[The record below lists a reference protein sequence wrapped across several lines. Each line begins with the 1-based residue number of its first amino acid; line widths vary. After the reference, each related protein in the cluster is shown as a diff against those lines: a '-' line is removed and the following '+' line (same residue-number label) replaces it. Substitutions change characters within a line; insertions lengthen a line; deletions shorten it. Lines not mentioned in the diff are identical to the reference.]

1 MAKAGHDDPAAV
13 ARSAA
18 AIVSRLDQRLAEV
31 TGSIQQ
37 TLVTEIAELRD
48 DAQLLQLLRDS
59 VEGNVATVFSAIRHA
74 IPIEKVE
81 LPTAALEHAR
91 RLAQRGV
98 TVNALVRAYR
108 LGHKAVLDAVL
119 DEIRASELE
128 PPLSLAVF
136 SQISE
141 ITFGYIDWI
150 TQQVVSTYQ
159 SEHDR
164 WMENRNSLRAL
175 RVRELL
181 DGVDLD
187 IDAVTTAIRY
197 PLRRTH
203 LAVVAWRDEDDGG
216 DDLASMERFVDQLA
230 ESAGARECSL
240 FISVDRLT
248 GWAWIP
254 VLPDAAPEPS
264 LGFARSRRHESD
276 APGSPSVIRCR
287 VSRVSGVRIS
297 RRTTPMR
304 SRSRRAQRTPGHCC
318 QRSRPVDRGACGR
331 QPGPRRGSGSPR
343 CSVRSHRARK
353 TMSDCAKHWESFC
366 APVGASKPRPRNST
380 FTQTPSSIAYS
391 GQSSVVAGRS
401 LRADSM
407 SKSRCFSV
415 TGTAMPS
422 YRSGVIEETV
432 IELWPRPTSICPRR
446 AGSSSRSDASN
457 PLTCSSELK
466 SEDSR
471 GGLRRCWGASRFIVH
486 RRNGLRSYMV
496 STSV

>member
-18 AIVSRLDQRLAEV
+18 AIVSRLDQRLAEL

-37 TLVTEIAELRD
+37 IVVTEIAELRD

-59 VEGNVATVFSAIRHA
+59 IEGNVATVFSAIRHA

-81 LPTAALEHAR
+81 LPTAAVEHAR

-98 TVNALVRAYR
+98 TVNALVRSYR

-119 DEIRASELE
+119 DEIAASDLE

-141 ITFGYIDWI
+141 VTFGYVDWI
-150 TQQVVSTYQ
+150 TQQVVITYQ

-164 WMENRNSLRAL
+164 WMESQSGLRAL

-181 DGVDLD
+181 DGADLD

-203 LAVVAWRDEDDGG
+203 LAVVAWRDKDDGG

-230 ESAGARECSL
+230 ESAGARESSL

-254 VLPDAAPEPS
+254 VRAEAAPSAVARMRAFAESRIDAPWIAAGNPLPGVEGFRRS
-264 LGFARSRRHESD
+264 HQQAQEAHAVAIASGSNAHRVTVASDPGLSTAALVGNNLGRGAGVGRRGARS
-276 APGSPSVIRCR
+276 A
-287 VSRVSGVRIS
+287 RILH
-297 RRTTPMR
+297 
-304 SRSRRAQRTPGHCC
+304 G
-318 QRSRPVDRGACGR
+318 
-331 QPGPRRGSGSPR
+331 
-343 CSVRSHRARK
+343 
-353 TMSDCAKHWESFC
+353 
-366 APVGASKPRPRNST
+366 
-380 FTQTPSSIAYS
+380 
-391 GQSSVVAGRS
+391 
-401 LRADSM
+401 
-407 SKSRCFSV
+407 
-415 TGTAMPS
+415 
-422 YRSGVIEETV
+422 
-432 IELWPRPTSICPRR
+432 
-446 AGSSSRSDASN
+446 
-457 PLTCSSELK
+457 
-466 SEDSR
+466 
-471 GGLRRCWGASRFIVH
+471 
-486 RRNGLRSYMV
+486 
-496 STSV
+496 

>member
-1 MAKAGHDDPAAV
+1 M
-13 ARSAA
+13 
-18 AIVSRLDQRLAEV
+18 AEV

-37 TLVTEIAELRD
+37 ILVTEIAELRG

-59 VEGNVATVFSAIRHA
+59 VDGNVATVFSAIRHA

-119 DEIRASELE
+119 DEIRASDLE

-141 ITFGYIDWI
+141 VTFGYIDWI

-181 DGVDLD
+181 DGADLD

-203 LAVVAWRDEDDGG
+203 LAVVAWRDEDDDGG

-230 ESAGARECSL
+230 ESAGARESSL

-254 VLPDAAPEPS
+254 VPADAAPSAVARIRAFAEARTDAPWIAVGNPLPGVEGFRRS
-264 LGFARSRRHESD
+264 HQQAQEAHAVAIASGSNAHRVTAASDPGLSTAALLGGNLGAARVWVAEVLGPLASRTDNDERLRETLRVFLRSRLKLQSRRRGT
-276 APGSPSVIRCR
+276 APALQLGQ
-287 VSRVSGVRIS
+287 IS
-297 RRTTPMR
+297 RATRDRT
-304 SRSRRAQRTPGHCC
+304 S
-318 QRSRPVDRGACGR
+318 
-331 QPGPRRGSGSPR
+331 
-343 CSVRSHRARK
+343 
-353 TMSDCAKHWESFC
+353 
-366 APVGASKPRPRNST
+366 
-380 FTQTPSSIAYS
+380 
-391 GQSSVVAGRS
+391 
-401 LRADSM
+401 
-407 SKSRCFSV
+407 
-415 TGTAMPS
+415 
-422 YRSGVIEETV
+422 
-432 IELWPRPTSICPRR
+432 WPT
-446 AGSSSRSDASN
+446 DQ
-457 PLTCSSELK
+457 
-466 SEDSR
+466 
-471 GGLRRCWGASRFIVH
+471 
-486 RRNGLRSYMV
+486 
-496 STSV
+496 